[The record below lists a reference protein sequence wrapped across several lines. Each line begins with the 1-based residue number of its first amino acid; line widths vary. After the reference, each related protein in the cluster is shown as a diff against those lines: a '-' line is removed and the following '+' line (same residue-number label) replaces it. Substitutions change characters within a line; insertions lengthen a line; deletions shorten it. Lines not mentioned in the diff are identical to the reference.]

1 MKHIMLD
8 CYGANERQLDDV
20 KLINEILNKLVYRLK
35 LKPIEPPHLLPYYYG
50 SVKEDIGVSGKLLL
64 LGGHVTIHTFPLRTC
79 YFVDIFFDGDF
90 DKEDVIDFFA
100 TELPYNQKTSN
111 IEVRNRDVN
120 TFKTVPYD
128 SNGDFG
134 PHVLLDLEATS
145 QPNMEVFFDF
155 LENLVTR
162 INMDPISRATVLK
175 SSPINP
181 KYLSAIIV
189 IAQSHIA
196 LHYNYETKK
205 IYADIFSCAPFNYD
219 EMGAEFS
226 CLGKVVSNE
235 LVVRG
240 SKHIDK
246 VRSIKEEDLTECYTY
261 WQRVINKR

>member
-1 MKHIMLD
+1 MKHVMLD

-20 KLINEILNKLVYRLK
+20 KLINEVLNRLVYK
-35 LKPIEPPHLLPYYYG
+35 LQIKPIEPPHLLPYYYG

-79 YFVDIFFDGDF
+79 YFVDIFYDGEF
-90 DKEDVIDFFA
+90 SEEDVIEFFSN
-100 TELPYNQKTSN
+100 ELPYNKNTSN
-111 IEVRNRDVN
+111 VEVRNRDINSFDMVEYSSDN
-120 TFKTVPYD
+120 
-128 SNGDFG
+128 DFG
-134 PHVLLDLEATS
+134 PHVLLDLEATNT
-145 QPNMEVFFDF
+145 PNMETFFDF

-175 SSPINP
+175 SSPVNP

-196 LHYNYETKK
+196 LHYNYETQK
-205 IYADIFSCAPFNYD
+205 IYADIFSCAPFNYS
-219 EMGAEFS
+219 EMDLEFGS
-226 CLGKVVSNE
+226 LGKVISNE